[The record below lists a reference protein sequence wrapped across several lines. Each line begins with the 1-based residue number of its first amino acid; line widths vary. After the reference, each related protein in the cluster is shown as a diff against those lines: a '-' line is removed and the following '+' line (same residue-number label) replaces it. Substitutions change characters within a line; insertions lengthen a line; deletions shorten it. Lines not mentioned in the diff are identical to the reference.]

1 MSKALIVID
10 IQNDYFSGGN
20 MELCNIIRVLRNIN
34 ELIKFSR
41 EKGYE
46 IYFIR
51 HISKKIDAS
60 FFKPD
65 TYGAQLHKD
74 LDIKDS
80 LIIEKNYPNSFRDT
94 ILKSELEKKRI
105 DELIVCGAMTHM
117 CIDTTIRAGFD
128 LGYEITLIED
138 ACATKELKYKKVLIS
153 AEFVH
158 NAFLGALEGVFCKI
172 LTTKEFIAAATF
184 S

>member
-20 MELCNIIRVLRNIN
+20 MELCNITRVLRNIN

-128 LGYEITLIED
+128 LGYEITLVED
-138 ACATKELKYKKVLIS
+138 ACATKDLRYQNRTIKWQEVHYGFVSALDKTFCKTVTTNKLIS
-153 AEFVH
+153 
-158 NAFLGALEGVFCKI
+158 L
-172 LTTKEFIAAATF
+172 
-184 S
+184 